1 MASVASSAPGR
12 LVRALGRGW
21 SRFWFED
28 VSGAALAA
36 VRILFGLTLLLTL
49 AEFAP
54 LLAEHYT
61 GSGYFPISAARQWS
75 WGNLIALFHV
85 ETFDTLPWVVA
96 IYTGLLFS
104 TTLLTLGWHTRI
116 ASTVVF
122 GLLLWFQTRN
132 PTYLNG
138 GDEVLR
144 LTAFYLFLAY
154 LVVPAADRTLSV
166 DRWRATEGST
176 QSDQTSDRLLGGR
189 MRVWPVRMLQI
200 QICILYA
207 VAGAWKLAGDSW
219 WTADAVFY
227 ATQNPQTARFIFP
240 VGPWTQPFFLA
251 ASLSVAWWETTFPFF
266 YSWRRSRLWALG
278 FGVCLHVGILLT
290 MNIGFFSFAVL
301 AAYPALLGPAPT
313 HAWLERRLRR
323 WLDGEVEPL
332 TQQVSGEVAPVEA

>member
-1 MASVASSAPGR
+1 M
-12 LVRALGRGW
+12 RAISGAW
-21 SRFWFED
+21 SRFWFNE
-28 VSGAALAA
+28 VSGAALGA
-36 VRILFGLTLLLTL
+36 VRVLFGLTLLLTL

-85 ETFDTLPWVVA
+85 DALDTLPAVVA
-96 IYTGLLFS
+96 IYTALLFA

-116 ASTVVF
+116 AATAVF

-154 LVVPAADRTLSV
+154 LVVPAVDRTLSV
-166 DRWRATEGST
+166 DRWRATQT
-176 QSDQTSDRLLGGR
+176 QPSDVGRSPAEATSERLLGGR

-227 ATQNPQTARFIFP
+227 ATQNPQTARFILP
-240 VGPWTQPFFLA
+240 VGTWTQPFFLA
-251 ASLSVAWWETTFPFF
+251 ASLSVALWETAFPAL
-266 YSWRRSRLWALG
+266 YLWRRTRTWALA

-301 AAYPALLGPAPT
+301 AAYPALWGAAPT

-323 WLDGEVEPL
+323 VLHLEAELPGNHL
-332 TQQVSGEVAPVEA
+332 SGEVAAVEA